1 MNVPNKLSILRIILV
16 PLMVFFYLA
25 SFIPAGK
32 IIALIIFILAAL
44 TDMLDGHI
52 ARKYNLVTDL
62 GKLLDPIADKLLV
75 LGALLLLIVEG
86 VIPSPYG
93 VIAAIIIIGR
103 DFLVSALRQIA
114 AAKNLVLAA
123 DKWGKIKTIVLD
135 ASLPLLMLL
144 SYLSINIGMY
154 GGAVDFLRIVCYV
167 LFGVGVLLTIYS
179 GLNYMIKN
187 AYIFKQENKQIDKN
201 EDNNQDD

>member
-25 SFIPAGK
+25 SFIPIGK

-44 TDMLDGHI
+44 TDMLDGYI

-93 VIAAIIIIGR
+93 VIAAILIIGR

-123 DKWGKIKTIVLD
+123 DKWGKIKTIILD

-144 SYLSINIGMY
+144 SYLSINNGMY
-154 GGAVDFLRIVCYV
+154 GGAVDFLRITCYV
-167 LFGVGVLLTIYS
+167 LFGIGVLLTIYS

-187 AYIFKQENKQIDKN
+187 AYIFKQENNQIDKN
-201 EDNNQDD
+201 EDNNKDD